1 MRIAAFGDIHG
12 NIYALRAVLH
22 AMRAQS
28 PDAMVVTG
36 DLVYKFPWGAEV
48 VDLLRSLPHQ
58 AVIGNSELYLA
69 LWDTPLWPADLW
81 NLPLAQE
88 VVAWECAR
96 LGSERLA
103 WLASLPEYVS
113 FSGGRLEDLLVVHGV
128 PGNPFLPFLPAPG
141 EDRSPWVQADARVQ
155 ALLGNVDAQVVV
167 CGHTHSTLQRRVAT
181 PHGKTLIVNPG
192 PLSYCRGRSHD
203 PGWAG
208 YALFDWSASLGW
220 QASLH
225 VVRYDPATLH
235 RELLAMAREIRNG
248 SHEAGPNLRPAV
260 CANRSREGIDPYTY
274 PIAAFIANRVRPKAA
289 EAVSEER
296 LDYLRYRWGDAPAWW
311 EERDAVP
318 AWRLLRQG
326 AAPS

>member
-1 MRIAAFGDIHG
+1 VPE
-12 NIYALRAVLH
+12 L
-22 AMRAQS
+22 
-28 PDAMVVTG
+28 DAPST
-36 DLVYKFPWGAEV
+36 L
-48 VDLLRSLPHQ
+48 
-58 AVIGNSELYLA
+58 
-69 LWDTPLWPADLW
+69 T
-81 NLPLAQE
+81 
-88 VVAWECAR
+88 
-96 LGSERLA
+96 
-103 WLASLPEYVS
+103 
-113 FSGGRLEDLLVVHGV
+113 
-128 PGNPFLPFLPAPG
+128 
-141 EDRSPWVQADARVQ
+141 VQA
-155 ALLGNVDAQVVV
+155 ALLG
-167 CGHTHSTLQRRVAT
+167 TLCYPVSSIRLLRCE
-181 PHGKTLIVNPG
+181 NPQN
-192 PLSYCRGRSHD
+192 